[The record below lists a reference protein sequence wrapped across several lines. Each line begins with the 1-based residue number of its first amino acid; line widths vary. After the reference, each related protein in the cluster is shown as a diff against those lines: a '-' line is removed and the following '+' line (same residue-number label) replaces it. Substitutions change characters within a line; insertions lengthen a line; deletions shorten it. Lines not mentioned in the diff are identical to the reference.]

1 MHAAI
6 PCRGL
11 ATTSKTNVLMART
24 NHLTRHHFGLPPLV
38 VQRWALLM
46 SAWQKHAPST
56 TFFGSLCLAAVLWGS
71 PTSLLPQRQEGTLSV
86 ITQAE
91 VDVPRTTGPTIARW
105 QLARE
110 LRTLRETADLTHA
123 QVADV
128 LGCSDWKIYKIE
140 SGDVGVGRADLLV
153 MLDKYG
159 VTDERVRGTLL
170 DLQKQGKERGWWAKF
185 GQLPAPYSMYIGL
198 ESAATEVKNF
208 ELAAI
213 PGLLQTEEYA
223 RALLAAQRIVPDEA
237 QIEKRVQVRIAR
249 QACLTEEPRLNLW
262 TILDEGALRR
272 RVGGKTVMKDQLDH
286 LIEASKLPNVTVQ
299 VLPFTEGGHPGTLGS
314 IAILDFPD
322 DVHSPV
328 AYVESFA
335 GDAYMEKE
343 DDLRRANM
351 VFTHMH
357 AAALSETK
365 SVEFIAAVAR
375 ELA

>member
-1 MHAAI
+1 MGKV
-6 PCRGL
+6 PTG
-11 ATTSKTNVLMART
+11 ARRPGDPVT
-24 NHLTRHHFGLPPLV
+24 PGTAF
-38 VQRWALLM
+38 
-46 SAWQKHAPST
+46 T
-56 TFFGSLCLAAVLWGS
+56 DIEE
-71 PTSLLPQRQEGTLSV
+71 EGALSV
-86 ITQAE
+86 FSQAE
-91 VDVPRTTGPTIARW
+91 VEVPRTTGPTIARW

-110 LRTLRETADLTHA
+110 LRALREAADLTHTQIA
-123 QVADV
+123 EV

-140 SGDVGVGRADLLV
+140 SGDVGVGRSDLLV
-153 MLDKYG
+153 MLDRYG

-185 GQLPAPYSMYIGL
+185 GQLPGPYGMYIGL

-213 PGLLQTEEYA
+213 PGLLQTEDYA
-223 RALLAAQRIVPDEA
+223 RALLTAQGLVPDAA

-249 QACLTEEPRLNLW
+249 QTCLTEEPRLNLW

-272 RVGGKTVMKDQLDH
+272 QIGGKVIMREQLDH
-286 LIEASKLPNVTVQ
+286 LIEASKLQNVTVQ
-299 VLPFTEGGHPGTLGS
+299 VLPFAEGGHPGTLGS
-314 IAILDFPD
+314 IAILEFPEE
-322 DVHSPV
+322 VHSPV

-357 AAALSETK
+357 AAALSATK
-365 SVEFIAAVAR
+365 SGELIATVAR

>member
-1 MHAAI
+1 M
-6 PCRGL
+6 
-11 ATTSKTNVLMART
+11 
-24 NHLTRHHFGLPPLV
+24 
-38 VQRWALLM
+38 
-46 SAWQKHAPST
+46 
-56 TFFGSLCLAAVLWGS
+56 
-71 PTSLLPQRQEGTLSV
+71 

>member
-1 MHAAI
+1 M
-6 PCRGL
+6 
-11 ATTSKTNVLMART
+11 
-24 NHLTRHHFGLPPLV
+24 
-38 VQRWALLM
+38 
-46 SAWQKHAPST
+46 
-56 TFFGSLCLAAVLWGS
+56 
-71 PTSLLPQRQEGTLSV
+71 

-110 LRTLRETADLTHA
+110 LRTLRETADLAHA

-213 PGLLQTEEYA
+213 PGLLQTEDYA
-223 RALLAAQRIVPDEA
+223 RALLTTQRIVPDA
-237 QIEKRVQVRIAR
+237 ALIEKRVQVRIAR
-249 QACLTEEPRLNLW
+249 QACLTEEPHLNLW

-272 RVGGKTVMKDQLDH
+272 RVGGKTVMKNQLDH

-299 VLPFTEGGHPGTLGS
+299 VLPFAEGGHPGTLGS